1 MRKSGVKRAATSW
14 LQDQAWFLQKLVP
27 DSPAYTMLRAYR
39 TTGELD
45 VPALRAAWRGVVL
58 RHEIL
63 RTTLV
68 DDGGLPVQ
76 EIAGD
81 CHPRAFTE
89 LDASGATAEQLCA
102 DLARTPLDLEDG
114 PLAQLTVARPADGGH
129 LLVLRLH
136 EAVADEWSLPTLL
149 DELSDGYAD
158 QRVPPP
164 PEGLQYA
171 SYARW
176 QRDQGHTPEFHGL
189 LRWWT
194 GHLTPPPASPAPP
207 ADRPRP
213 DGPSFGGGAV
223 PFTWAPALGQA
234 VAELSRE
241 ERVSAPAVLLAAF
254 LCLLRRHSGE
264 DRVAVGAPVNLR
276 PAVRTGALVGPFR
289 NHVVLCADLS
299 GGITFR
305 QAVRRVAKAVA
316 HAYQRRIVP
325 YDRLVQALRLERD
338 PRRMPLCD
346 VLFDY
351 RDEAEPLPVLGDAEV
366 RPVRPRAGSARTD
379 LCLTVE
385 HVGSGLTG
393 ELTYRD
399 SLYEDESAG
408 QLLDQLRTFLAIA
421 LRAPD
426 LPADQIPLE
435 DYARTRARVREAD
448 RTGVLDPL
456 LPSVPELV
464 RARATRTPDAVA
476 VDWPD
481 AALTFR
487 ELDARASAVIT
498 ALRALPADAPPG
510 EAAGS
515 TAGPA
520 TESAAGPLGDASV
533 VVRMA
538 PGPAQVAAVLGTLGA
553 GARLTCLAT
562 GDAGERGKAVLA
574 ELRPAC
580 VLTEGRSDDLIRWY
594 ENELGGTVV
603 DVTAL
608 GVPARPAAL
617 VTPMTTAPAYVA
629 YTSGSTGRPKG
640 IIQSHGSL
648 AQFAT
653 WLATE
658 FRMRPGARVAQ
669 WAAPGYDAALV
680 ETFAAL
686 TGGATLCPV
695 PERIRANPEKLAA
708 WLADERIT
716 LLQTVPSFAR
726 KLLDAIT
733 ADGAGRS
740 LSLGCLL
747 LAGEPLPGE
756 LAADLRAALPAVRL
770 ANLYGATETILAT
783 WYEVTGPVPGMT
795 PIGTSIPGRQVVVLD
810 DWDRPCPP
818 GVTGHLVVRSPYVA
832 LGYAGAGADTRPFE
846 PVYHLQACGSGFGR
860 FYRTGDLGRLR
871 WDGLLEFRGR
881 GDSQIKF
888 HGTRV
893 ELAEVEDALNRNE
906 AVAECAVVPVSGPDG
921 WVTRLVAY
929 VVPNRTA
936 AGEAEVRAADLR
948 ATLRARFGKST
959 LPLSVRTV
967 GALPRN
973 VGGKIDRRMLPALP
987 AGGANRSARTPAELE
1002 LAAIWSDVLGA
1013 EPDGDGDPFFAVGGH
1028 SLMVPRLLDRVR
1040 DRFGVEIPLWEF
1052 FANPTLNGL
1061 AAQVSAHALSAD
1073 AVNQSMAGE

>member
-1 MRKSGVKRAATSW
+1 MRKSGIKRAATSW

-27 DSPAYTMLRAYR
+27 DSPAHTMLRAYR

-68 DDGGLPVQ
+68 EDGGLPVQ
-76 EIAGD
+76 EIADD
-81 CHPRAFTE
+81 CHPHAFIE
-89 LDASGATAEQLCA
+89 LDAGTPAEQPAAGTPAEQLCA
-102 DLARTPLDLEDG
+102 DLARTPLDLEKG
-114 PLAQLTVARPADGGH
+114 PLAQLAVARLDDGGH

-136 EAVADEWSLPTLL
+136 EAVADEWSLATLL
-149 DELSDGYAD
+149 DELCDGYAD
-158 QRVPPP
+158 QQVPPP
-164 PEGLQYA
+164 PDGLQYA

-176 QRDQGHTPEFHGL
+176 QRDQGHTPEFHRL
-189 LRWWT
+189 LGWWT
-194 GHLTPPPASPAPP
+194 RNLTPPPPPPKPP

-213 DGPSFGGGAV
+213 AGPSFGGGTV

-234 VAELSRE
+234 VADLARE
-241 ERVSAPAVLLAAF
+241 ERVSRPAVMLAAF

-305 QAVRRVAKAVA
+305 QAVRRVARAVA
-316 HAYQRRIVP
+316 QAYQRRTVP
-325 YDRLVQALRLERD
+325 YDRLVQALRLDRD

-351 RDEAEPLPVLGDAEV
+351 RDEAEPLPVLGAAEV
-366 RPVRPRAGSARTD
+366 RPVRPRAAAVKTD

-385 HVGSGLTG
+385 HVGSDLSGS
-393 ELTYRD
+393 LTYRD
-399 SLYEDESAG
+399 SLYEEESAG
-408 QLLDQLRTFLAIA
+408 LLLDQLRTFLAIA

-448 RTGVLDPL
+448 QTAVLDPL
-456 LPSVPELV
+456 LASAPELV
-464 RARATRTPDAVA
+464 RARAVRAPDAVA
-476 VDWPD
+476 LDWPD
-481 AALTFR
+481 GGLTYR
-487 ELDARASAVIT
+487 ELDERASAVT
-498 ALRALPADAPPG
+498 AALRALRAEG
-510 EAAGS
+510 
-515 TAGPA
+515 
-520 TESAAGPLGDASV
+520 ASV
-533 VVRMA
+533 VVRMG

-553 GARLTCLAT
+553 GAHLTCLAT

-580 VLTEGRSDDLIRWY
+580 VLAEGPADDLVRWY
-594 ENELGGTVV
+594 AEELGGTVV
-603 DVTAL
+603 DVAEL
-608 GVPARPAAL
+608 AAPARPAPL
-617 VTPMTTAPAYVA
+617 VSPMTTAPAYIA

-695 PERIRANPEKLAA
+695 PERIRANPEKLAD

-733 ADGAGRS
+733 AGDAGRS
-740 LSLGCLL
+740 LSLSCLL
-747 LAGEPLPGE
+747 LAGEPLPGD
-756 LAADLRAALPAVRL
+756 LAGDLRAHLPAVRL

-783 WYEVTGPVPGMT
+783 WYEVTGPVHGMT
-795 PIGTSIPGRQVVVLD
+795 PIGGSIPGRQVVVLD

-832 LGYAGAGADTRPFE
+832 LGYAGGGEDTRPFE

-860 FYRTGDLGRLR
+860 FYRTGDRGRLR

-906 AVAECAVVPVSGPDG
+906 AVAECALVPVSGPDG
-921 WVTRLVAY
+921 WITRLVAY

-948 ATLRARFGKST
+948 ATLRTRFGKST
-959 LPLSVRTV
+959 LPLSVKTV
-967 GALPRN
+967 SALPRN
-973 VGGKIDRRMLPALP
+973 VGGKIDRRMLPALVT
-987 AGGANRSARTPAELE
+987 GGPRGAARTPAELE

-1013 EPDGDGDPFFAVGGH
+1013 EPDSDGDPFFAVGGH

-1040 DRFGVEIPLWEF
+1040 ERFGVEVPLWEF

>member
-68 DDGGLPVQ
+68 EDGGLPVQ
-76 EIAGD
+76 EIADG
-81 CHPRAFTE
+81 CHPHAFTE
-89 LDASGATAEQLCA
+89 IGAAGTSAEQLCA
-102 DLARTPLDLEDG
+102 DLARTPLDLENG
-114 PLAQLTVARPADGGH
+114 PLAQLTVARLDDGDH

-136 EAVADEWSLPTLL
+136 EAVADEWSLATLL

-158 QRVPPP
+158 QQVPPP
-164 PEGLQYA
+164 PDGLQYA

-176 QRDQGHTPEFHGL
+176 QRDQGHTPEFHRL
-189 LRWWT
+189 LGWWT
-194 GHLTPPPASPAPP
+194 RNLTPPPPSPAPP

-223 PFTWAPALGQA
+223 PFAWAPVLGQA
-234 VAELSRE
+234 VAELARE
-241 ERVSAPAVLLAAF
+241 ERVSRPAVMLAAF

-276 PAVRTGALVGPFR
+276 PVVRTGALVGPFR

-305 QAVRRVAKAVA
+305 QAVRRVAKAVTQ
-316 HAYQRRIVP
+316 AYQCRMIP
-325 YDRLVQALRLERD
+325 YDRLVQALRLDRD

-351 RDEAEPLPVLGDAEV
+351 RDEAEPVPCLGAAEV
-366 RPVRPRAGSARTD
+366 RPVRPRAGTARTD
-379 LCLTVE
+379 LCLTME
-385 HVGSGLTG
+385 HVGSELTG
-393 ELTYRD
+393 SLTYRD
-399 SLYEDESAG
+399 SLYEEESAG
-408 QLLDQLRTFLAIA
+408 LLLDQLRTFLAIA

-448 RTGVLDPL
+448 QTTVLDPL
-456 LPSVPELV
+456 LPSAPELV
-464 RARATRTPDAVA
+464 RARAVRTPDAVA
-476 VDWPD
+476 LDWPD
-481 AALTFR
+481 GSLTYR
-487 ELDARASAVIT
+487 ELDGRASAVT
-498 ALRALPADAPPG
+498 AALRAHRAEG
-510 EAAGS
+510 
-515 TAGPA
+515 
-520 TESAAGPLGDASV
+520 ASV
-533 VVRMA
+533 VVRMS

-553 GARLTCLAT
+553 GAYLTCLAT

-580 VLTEGRSDDLIRWY
+580 MLVEGPADDLVRWY
-594 ENELGGTVV
+594 EEELGGTVV
-603 DVTAL
+603 DVAVL
-608 GVPARPAAL
+608 AAPARPVAL
-617 VTPMTTAPAYVA
+617 VSPMTTEPAYVA
-629 YTSGSTGRPKG
+629 YTSGSTGKPKG

-695 PERIRANPEKLAA
+695 PERIRAHPEKLAD

-733 ADGAGRS
+733 EGEGGRS
-740 LSLGCLL
+740 LSLSCLL
-747 LAGEPLPGE
+747 LAGEPLPGD
-756 LAADLRAALPAVRL
+756 LAGDLRANLPAVRL

-783 WYEVTGPVPGMT
+783 WYEVTGPVHGMT
-795 PIGTSIPGRQVVVLD
+795 PIGRSIPGRQVVVLD

-832 LGYAGAGADTRPFE
+832 LGYVGGGEDTRPFE

-906 AVAECAVVPVSGPDG
+906 AVAECALVPVSGPDG
-921 WVTRLVAY
+921 WITRLVAY

-948 ATLRARFGKST
+948 ATLRTRFGKST
-959 LPLSVRTV
+959 LPLSVKTV
-967 GALPRN
+967 SALPRN
-973 VGGKIDRRMLPALP
+973 VGGKIDRRMLPAL
-987 AGGANRSARTPAELE
+987 ATGGPRGAARTSAELE

-1013 EPDGDGDPFFAVGGH
+1013 EPDSDGDPFFAVGGH

-1040 DRFGVEIPLWEF
+1040 ERFGVEVPLWEF